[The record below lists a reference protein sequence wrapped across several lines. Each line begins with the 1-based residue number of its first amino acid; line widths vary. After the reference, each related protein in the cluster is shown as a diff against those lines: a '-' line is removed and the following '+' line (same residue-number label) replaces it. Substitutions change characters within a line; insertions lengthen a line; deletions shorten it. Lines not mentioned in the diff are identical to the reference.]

1 MEPQILTSLVNLGA
15 AGAVI
20 VVVIYLLK
28 YKAES
33 DKTFLDRLDKIE
45 NRHLDE
51 ERADR
56 DQTRA
61 LFDQTRALFDQTRVL
76 FDRVIGICNDLSAAV
91 RDLSNNTK
99 ANEKAIHELR
109 EEFRMISAPRSH
121 RPLPHEE
128 PPPRPLS

>member
-61 LFDQTRALFDQTRVL
+61 LFDQTRVL
-76 FDRVIGICNDLSAAV
+76 FDRVIGICNDLSSAV

-109 EEFRMISAPRSH
+109 EEFRMISTPRSH

>member
-1 MEPQILTSLVNLGA
+1 VEPQILTSLVNLGA

-20 VVVIYLLK
+20 VVIIYFLK

-56 DQTRA
+56 
-61 LFDQTRALFDQTRVL
+61 DQTRALFDQTRVL

-99 ANEKAIHELR
+99 ANEKAILELR
-109 EEFRMISAPRSH
+109 EEFRMIAGPRSH
-121 RPLPHEE
+121 RSLPHED

>member
-1 MEPQILTSLVNLGA
+1 VEPQILTSLVNLGA

-61 LFDQTRALFDQTRVL
+61 LFDQTRVL

-99 ANEKAIHELR
+99 ANEKAIQELR
-109 EEFRMISAPRSH
+109 EEFRMIAGPRPLRS
-121 RPLPHEE
+121 LPHEDN
-128 PPPRPLS
+128 PRPL

>member
-1 MEPQILTSLVNLGA
+1 VEPQILTSLVNLGA

-20 VVVIYLLK
+20 VVIIYFLK

-56 DQTRA
+56 
-61 LFDQTRALFDQTRVL
+61 DQTRALFDQTRVL

-99 ANEKAIHELR
+99 ANEKAIQELR
-109 EEFRMISAPRSH
+109 EEFRMIASPRSH
-121 RPLPHEE
+121 RSLPHDE

>member
-1 MEPQILTSLVNLGA
+1 VEPQIVTSLVNLGA

-20 VVVIYLLK
+20 VVVIYLLR

-56 DQTRA
+56 
-61 LFDQTRALFDQTRVL
+61 DQTRALFDQTRVL

-109 EEFRMISAPRSH
+109 EEFRMISAPRTH

-128 PPPRPLS
+128 PSPRPLSPG

>member
-56 DQTRA
+56 
-61 LFDQTRALFDQTRVL
+61 DQTRALFDQTRVL